1 MGPREY
7 AVREKDDAAHQ
18 IGRYEGKRD
27 AMEDMARHLDPTRYC
42 QDCGQDYK
50 EPGSHWGKTRE
61 EHEPE
66 CQPRKDRMA
75 AERKGYIEEFM
86 VEQGKNEKPPEIPAI
101 RA

>member
-42 QDCGQDYK
+42 QDCGQDPAPTGGK
-50 EPGSHWGKTRE
+50 PGRSTNRSASRGRTEWPPSGNSTPTSPSRLTR
-61 EHEPE
+61 PVRNLAK
-66 CQPRKDRMA
+66 Q
-75 AERKGYIEEFM
+75 
-86 VEQGKNEKPPEIPAI
+86 
-101 RA
+101 